1 MSIAICS
8 LKKKKRNDLKAFPK
22 LELEQINLNMR
33 IKILTSFSEVSL
45 SLPLFVFF
53 VSATT
58 IQSTVEALSMEVSDT
73 KKKRKNRSI

>member
-1 MSIAICS
+1 M
-8 LKKKKRNDLKAFPK
+8 KAFPK